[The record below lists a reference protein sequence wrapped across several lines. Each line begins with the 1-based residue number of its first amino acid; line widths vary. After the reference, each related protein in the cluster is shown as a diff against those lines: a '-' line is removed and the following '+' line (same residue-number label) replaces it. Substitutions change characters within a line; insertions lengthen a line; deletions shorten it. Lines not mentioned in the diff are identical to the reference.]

1 MLMQKSH
8 RSDIHTPSGRWLR
21 DGRFS
26 WFAGIPSGGLESEQC
41 LSERAFYNGLGFAVL
56 MSAMISSLTLML
68 SLAYVLHATATR
80 LWPIG
85 LLWFAVIL
93 NVDRLLQIVVTS
105 KRMWIGAIPRALV
118 TLVLGVLI
126 SEPLLVVLNG
136 PEISRALA
144 AQTQT
149 AVQSSTRSVES
160 FYQPMI
166 ANAQHQVVTIE
177 RQENA
182 LRMEIVRDTFVANC
196 ETSEVNCSLTHRMG
210 CGPVCGRYRQLA
222 RVAQIQLVAALP
234 LDRAAMARLQGQIAT
249 LTNNEQR
256 AVATGRVS
264 IENGS
269 GFIARE
275 EVLGHLMST
284 STPVLYEVWL
294 LRAAFWLLDLL
305 PLILKYLHVASGSA
319 AYDRVMAARRR
330 QEAAG
335 AHRIDAATRVERARV
350 DDQADADIE
359 TNRIAIW
366 ADRDRRIRDSEGAY
380 GWNGARGPAST
391 VSAIS
396 AVSLSDFVDGGWIT
410 HESQP
415 VDVPPALRRAGWAG
429 TALVTSLAVA
439 LTLLSWDT
447 GAIIP
452 GTALIDVASI
462 AVLGIA
468 AYTRGFS
475 RANHWALYATSASLV
490 AGLAFPLLIAF
501 LNL

>member
-1 MLMQKSH
+1 MQKAN
-8 RSDIHTPSGRWLR
+8 RSYIHTPSGPWLHDVR
-21 DGRFS
+21 LS
-26 WFAGIPSGGLESEQC
+26 WFAGIPSGVLESEQC
-41 LSERAFYNGLGFAVL
+41 LSERAFYNGLGLAVL
-56 MSAMISSLTLML
+56 MTAVISSLTLML
-68 SLAYVLHATATR
+68 SLSYVLHKGTTQ

-85 LLWFAVIL
+85 PLWFVVIL
-93 NVDRLLQIVVTS
+93 NIDRLLQMVVAS
-105 KRMWIGAIPRALV
+105 KRMWIGAVPRVLV

-136 PEISRALA
+136 PEINRALA

-166 ANAQHQVVTIE
+166 ANAQHQIATIE
-177 RQENA
+177 RRDNK
-182 LRMEIVRDTFVANC
+182 LRGAIVQDTFIANC
-196 ETSEVNCSLTHRMG
+196 ESSQANCSLTHRLG
-210 CGPVCGRYRQLA
+210 CGPVCDRYGQLA
-222 RVAQIQLVAALP
+222 QVTESELASSLP
-234 LDRAAMARLQGQIAT
+234 SDRATVSQLEDQIAK
-249 LTNNEQR
+249 LNDEEQR
-256 AVATGRVS
+256 AIATGQTS

-275 EVLGHLMST
+275 ETLDSLMST
-284 STPVLYEVWL
+284 SAPVFYEVWL
-294 LRAAFWLLDLL
+294 LRVAFWLLDLL
-305 PLILKYLHVASGSA
+305 PLILKYLHIASGSA

-330 QEAAG
+330 QETAG

-359 TNRIAIW
+359 ANRIAIW
-366 ADRDRRIRDSEGAY
+366 AERDRRIRDSESAY
-380 GWNGARGPAST
+380 GWSGTRGPAST
-391 VSAIS
+391 ASAIS
-396 AVSLSDFVDGGWIT
+396 AVSLNDFIDGGWIT

-429 TALVTSLAVA
+429 TALVTSLAA
-439 LTLLSWDT
+439 ILTLLSWDA

-452 GTALIDVASI
+452 GTALIDAASI

-475 RANHWALYATSASLV
+475 RANRWALYATSASLV